1 MTRSSTRPESF
12 VGRTTFVGFLALVAV
27 VPSGCRPPAGGATA
41 ATDSPGAEILAV
53 PFELRNHHI
62 VIPVSVNGSSA
73 FEVVLDSGFPTP
85 GLALYDGPRVAALG
99 LTLDPSMQTS
109 ARGAGGSGDQ
119 FAVKVAPRE
128 SFDVGGARFAGL
140 PILVLPDLGIGSYHE
155 GIVGASLLSR
165 FVVELDFESRVMRLH
180 EPELHE
186 KPAEALELSLEFQGG
201 VPYTTVTVTPYGGG
215 RLPLECTWTSAP
227 RTPCPST
234 PRRSKAC
241 KVPAGSPA
249 AIVGR
254 GISGLL
260 HGHVGRIAKLDIAG
274 AAMEGVVTSFP
285 SPDHQN
291 PRGLSGLGGNLGTG
305 VLSRFTT
312 TMDYFN
318 DRMLLVPNGRF
329 EDEFRFD
336 RSGLRLT
343 PADTLKIEGIIAGSP
358 ADRAGLE
365 PGDVLI
371 RIDDR
376 PVTGAD
382 FESVRA
388 RLLGDGE
395 VSLVYARDGAEV
407 AVVLVLTDLIPD
419 HRAGV
424 EDAGRVDEAGGGPG
438 RCSPVKVARRR
449 AAIPRAA
456 SSPRPAPP
464 SGSRAC
470 RR

>member
-215 RLPLECTWTSAP
+215 PIATRVHVDLGASHALSLYTEEVEGLQ
-227 RTPCPST
+227 
-234 PRRSKAC
+234 
-241 KVPAGSPA
+241 VPAGSPA

-291 PRGLSGLGGNLGTG
+291 PRGLSGVGGNLGTG

-358 ADRAGLE
+358 ADQAGLE

-382 FESVRA
+382 FEGARA

-424 EDAGRVDEAGGGPG
+424 EDAVRVDEAGDGPG
-438 RCSPVKVARRR
+438 GAHP
-449 AAIPRAA
+449 
-456 SSPRPAPP
+456 
-464 SGSRAC
+464 
-470 RR
+470 